1 MVSLHLVLVNNNA
14 AVSLY
19 LNDVS
24 VVELILEVYDF
35 PHEPDGTEL
44 EESVA
49 GFYQDQYPPE
59 EIWKRFG

>member
-1 MVSLHLVLVNNNA
+1 MNLD
-14 AVSLY
+14 
-19 LNDVS
+19 DVS

-59 EIWKRFG
+59 EI

>member
-1 MVSLHLVLVNNNA
+1 MIITKL
-14 AVSLY
+14 SLY
-19 LNDVS
+19 LDDVS

-49 GFYQDQYPPE
+49 GFDQDQYSPE
-59 EIWKRFG
+59 EI